1 MLRLIRNREES
12 NKANTMHK
20 HRVLIV
26 EDHDGMRM
34 ALCGLF
40 RKVGWEVVGVGT
52 VAEGLAA
59 LDSPHDCALVD
70 LNLPDGQGEA
80 IVRKVK
86 AAQLPTCVTVIC
98 TATADEARIKAVEAL
113 GPQALLRKP
122 VEFGDLFAACNTTAD
137 A

>member
-1 MLRLIRNREES
+1 MSIGHGFGSHGTGKSRT
-12 NKANTMHK
+12 KALTMDK

-59 LDSPHDCALVD
+59 LDSPQDCAFVD
-70 LNLPDGQGEA
+70 LNLPDGEGEG

-86 AAQLPTCVTVIC
+86 AAHLPTYVIVIC
-98 TATADEARIKAVEAL
+98 KGTDDEARIRAV
-113 GPQALLRKP
+113 
-122 VEFGDLFAACNTTAD
+122 
-137 A
+137 

>member
-1 MLRLIRNREES
+1 MN
-12 NKANTMHK
+12 K

-40 RKVGWEVVGVGT
+40 RKIGWEVVGAGT
-52 VAEGLAA
+52 LAEGLAA
-59 LDSPHDCALVD
+59 LDSPQDCAVVD
-70 LNLPDGQGEA
+70 LHLPDGEGEA

-86 AAQLPTCVTVIC
+86 EGHLPTCVTVIC
-98 TATADEARIKAVEAL
+98 TGTGDEARIRAVQAL
-113 GPQALLRKP
+113 GPNALLRKP
-122 VEFGDLFAACNTTAD
+122 VEFGALFAACNTTAD